1 MIKKMIPEIIKP
13 ASILLSQHETESTE
27 LISELSS
34 SVGSFE
40 IQPPQH
46 DAAVSF
52 CGKVSRLISAG
63 KGNYTTNN
71 RKETQVA

>member
-1 MIKKMIPEIIKP
+1 MTKKMIPEIIKP
-13 ASILLSQHETESTE
+13 ASILLS
-27 LISELSS
+27 
-34 SVGSFE
+34 
-40 IQPPQH
+40 QH

-71 RKETQVA
+71 RKEIQAA